1 VDIWRP
7 QSGLPGFSNDL
18 DLLHIYDIIGKNYG
32 MLPSEVA
39 KLSFED
45 LAINVA
51 ALKARGQR
59 IDKLMRQTKRK
70 KKLSLRVLKWLRISS
85 NTR

>member
-1 VDIWRP
+1 MRRP
-7 QSGLPGFSNDL
+7 QSGSPGFSADI
-18 DLLHIYDIIGKNYG
+18 DLLHIYDIVGKNYG
-32 MLPSEVA
+32 ILPSEVA

-59 IDKLMRQTKRK
+59 IDKLMRQTRRK
-70 KKLSLRVLKWLRISS
+70 KTNIFPTVNLHDLINCL
-85 NTR
+85 

>member
-1 VDIWRP
+1 MDIRRP

-51 ALKARGQR
+51 ALRARGHR

-70 KKLSLRVLKWLRISS
+70 KTQIFPTVNLHDLINCL
-85 NTR
+85 

>member
-1 VDIWRP
+1 MLPP
-7 QSGLPGFSNDL
+7 QIELGGWFEDR

-32 MLPSEVA
+32 ILPSEVS

-51 ALKARGQR
+51 ALKARGHR
-59 IDKLMRQTKRK
+59 IDKLMRQTRRK
-70 KKLSLRVLKWLRISS
+70 KTSIFPTVNLHDLINCL
-85 NTR
+85 